1 MSGRFVI
8 VSEAVGKF
16 LEGKAYSTS
25 KEKIAFMAALYG
37 AERNADNPLVLN
49 EADYDSIIRIVNGEK
64 YVVDNGRRVVHVG
77 KPIGKEE
84 YLCAIDEIYDE
95 EGNRTIDWGLDTLE
109 HAYVFSSDEINTLV
123 PEAFRNENFL
133 VLEGAPQLEE
143 SEDSEKSE
151 EVPIE
156 QPTGQSN
163 EEVYLDIFEKV

>member
-109 HAYVFSSDEINTLV
+109 HAYVFSSDEIN
-123 PEAFRNENFL
+123 FL

-143 SEDSEKSE
+143 SEESEESE
-151 EVPIE
+151 EVHIE
-156 QPTGQSN
+156 QPTEQSN
-163 EEVYLDIFEKV
+163 EEMYLDIFERVES